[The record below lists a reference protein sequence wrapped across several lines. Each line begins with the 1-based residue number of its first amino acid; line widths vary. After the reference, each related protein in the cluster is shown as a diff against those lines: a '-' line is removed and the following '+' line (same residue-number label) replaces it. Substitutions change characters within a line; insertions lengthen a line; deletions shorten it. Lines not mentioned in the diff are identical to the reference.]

1 MKNKKTVRRAID
13 SYEKIIKIHREKIE
27 TEKMKELPS
36 VKLIEYWE
44 KEIKGFENNE
54 KKLKSKI

>member
-27 TEKMKELPS
+27 AEKMKELPS

>member
-54 KKLKSKI
+54 KKLK